1 MNGPFVRAGQGGNAS
16 LMSPANYR
24 RNQLQGRTGCLG
36 TSALSVQLQHHI
48 PLVIWN
54 LQVL

>member
-24 RNQLQGRTGCLG
+24 RNQLQGRAGCLG